1 MKAAMSMTT
10 PIMYHSP
17 FFMAMQLSN
26 LFSSPK
32 CLIFHSLKLQDK
44 EDDTVYVY
52 MEKRIRKNKPT
63 NKQYRMHRPVAYN
76 LDSGYMNSSSNT
88 H

>member
-1 MKAAMSMTT
+1 MTT

-32 CLIFHSLKLQDK
+32 CLIFHSLQLQDK
-44 EDDTVYVY
+44 EDDTVYVCIY
-52 MEKRIRKNKPT
+52 GKKNKKKQT
-63 NKQYRMHRPVAYN
+63 NKQTISYA
-76 LDSGYMNSSSNT
+76 
-88 H
+88 